1 MKIEE
6 YPCVKMKREAQERI
20 HAETKHLAP
29 KDQLARHRQSFEELK
44 RRREELIN
52 KAKAKKTA

>member
-29 KDQLARHRQSFEELK
+29 EDQLARHRQSFEELK
-44 RRREELIN
+44 SRRKKLIN
-52 KAKAKKTA
+52 KAGAKI

>member
-29 KDQLARHRQSFEELK
+29 EDQLARHRQSFEELI
-44 RRREELIN
+44 RRREKLIN
-52 KAKAKKTA
+52 KAEAKI

>member
-6 YPCVKMKREAQERI
+6 YPCVKVKREAQERI

-29 KDQLARHRQSFEELK
+29 EDQLARHRQSFEELK
-44 RRREELIN
+44 SRREKLIN
-52 KAKAKKTA
+52 KAGAKI

>member
-29 KDQLARHRQSFEELK
+29 EDQLARHRQSFEELK
-44 RRREELIN
+44 RRREEMLK
-52 KAKAKKTA
+52 KAEAKI